1 MFTFY
6 ATGGIIM
13 IYMEGKIM
21 YDKEYFAE
29 QLKNILEPIER
40 FYNGSKVQFAQHSAW
55 YENASADMEAFA
67 RPLWGLVPLWAGG
80 KNAESFEKL
89 YLSGLADGTDSDS
102 EGYWGECHERDQ
114 RFVEMA
120 SIAYGLIFAKDKLWE
135 PLADRAKDNLEKWLG
150 SINAHDVCDSNWIF
164 FRVLVN
170 VAMKKVGRKYDAVR
184 LEKDLARLDEFYI
197 GNGWYKDGIHG
208 QTDYYI
214 AFAFHFY
221 GLVYAVAMENE
232 DSERARKYK
241 ERASEFAK
249 TFIYWFD
256 EDGEALPYGRSL
268 TYRFAQT
275 AFWSA
280 CVTAGIR
287 PFPIEVMKGII
298 VRNLENWL
306 SKDIFDHAC
315 ILTVGYDYPNLLM
328 AEHYNAHGSPYWGLK
343 AYMFLMLPDNHEFWK
358 CEAAPMPSLN
368 GKKLIKEAQMLVSRR
383 NGRSVAYVGGN
394 NTYFDCGQ
402 IIPKYLKFAYSAHFG
417 FNVMRSNISL
427 AETAPDSMLVF
438 MVDGIVMVRRH
449 FTSCAVNE
457 DKVVIEWSPFKGIE
471 VKTTVTP
478 TDYGHMREHEITSDI
493 ECEAYDAGF
502 AVANRDSDN
511 CVSGGGE
518 TAFARNSFQQC
529 EVLSE
534 SGGEGIVIPA
544 SPNTNLRYQK
554 TLIPAMKYEIR
565 QGKNIIRT
573 IVKDGGL
580 V

>member
-1 MFTFY
+1 MHN
-6 ATGGIIM
+6 
-13 IYMEGKIM
+13 
-21 YDKEYFAE
+21 KEYFVN
-29 QLKNILEPIER
+29 QLKNILEPIEK
-40 FYNGSKVQFAQHSAW
+40 FYNGGSVQFAKHSAW

-80 KNAESFEKL
+80 GNAESFEKL
-89 YLSGLADGTDSDS
+89 YIDGLTDGADRESD
-102 EGYWGECHERDQ
+102 GYWGECHERDQ

-135 PLADRAKDNLEKWLG
+135 PLSQKAQDNLEKWLL
-150 SINAHDVCDSNWIF
+150 SINEHDVCDSNWIF

-170 VAMKKVGRKYDAVR
+170 TAMKKIGRRHSAEK

-197 GNGWYKDGIHG
+197 SNGWYRDGING

-221 GLVYAVAMENE
+221 GLVYAMAMSEE
-232 DSERARKYK
+232 DSERAEKYK
-241 ERASEFAK
+241 ERACEFAK

-256 EDGEALPYGRSL
+256 ADGEALPYGRSL

-280 CVTAGIR
+280 CVTSGIR
-287 PFPIEVMKGII
+287 PFSIEVMKGII
-298 VRNLENWL
+298 ARNLDSWL
-306 SKDIFDHAC
+306 CKDIFDHAG

-343 AYMFLMLPDNHEFWK
+343 AYMFLMLNDDHEFWS
-358 CEAAPMPSLN
+358 ADTAPMPETEQL
-368 GKKLIKEAQMLVSRR
+368 KLIKEAQMIVSRR
-383 NGRSVAYVGGN
+383 NGRSVAYAGGN

-427 AETAPDSMLVF
+427 AEAAPDSMLVF
-438 MVDGIVMVRRH
+438 MVDGMIMVRRH
-449 FTSCAVNE
+449 FTSCAVN
-457 DKVVIEWSPFKGIE
+457 DTKVIIEWSPFKGIE
-471 VKTTVTP
+471 VKTTITP
-478 TDYGHMREHEITSDI
+478 TDYGHIREHEITSDI
-493 ECEAYDAGF
+493 ECTAYDAGF
-502 AVANRDSDN
+502 AVADRDMDK

-518 TAFARNSFQQC
+518 IAFAQNNFQRC
-529 EVLSE
+529 EVTSE
-534 SGGEGIVIPA
+534 TGGEGIIIPA

-554 TLIPAMKYEIR
+554 TLIPAMQYDIK
-565 QGKNIIRT
+565 QGRNILKT
-573 IVKDGGL
+573 IIKDYMEE
-580 V
+580 

>member
-1 MFTFY
+1 
-6 ATGGIIM
+6 
-13 IYMEGKIM
+13 M
-21 YDKEYFAE
+21 YDKEYFVN
-29 QLKNILEPIER
+29 QLKNILEPIEK
-40 FYNGSKVQFAQHSAW
+40 FYNGGKVQFALHSAW

-67 RPLWGLVPLWAGG
+67 RPLWGLVPLWTGG
-80 KNAESFEKL
+80 GSTDSFETL
-89 YLSGLADGTDSDS
+89 YREGLADGTDSES

-135 PLADRAKDNLEKWLG
+135 PLGDMAKDNLEKWLLT
-150 SINAHDVCDSNWIF
+150 INEHDVCDSNWIF

-170 VAMKKVGRKYDAVR
+170 VAMKKLGRPYSKQR
-184 LEKDLARLDEFYI
+184 LEKDIARLDEFYL
-197 GNGWYKDGIHG
+197 GHGWYKDGIHG

-221 GLVYAVAMENE
+221 GLVYAIAMENE
-232 DSERARKYK
+232 DRERSEIYKSRAC
-241 ERASEFAK
+241 EFAK

-256 EDGEALPYGRSL
+256 ANGEALPYGRSL

-287 PFPIEVMKGII
+287 PLPIEVMKGII
-298 VRNLENWL
+298 VRNLENWVN
-306 SKDIFDHAC
+306 KDIFDHAD

-343 AYMFLMLPDNHEFWK
+343 AYMFLMLSDDHEFWK
-358 CEAAPMPSLN
+358 CEAVPMPSLD
-368 GKKLIKEAQMLVSRR
+368 GKKLIKEAQMLISRR
-383 NGRSVAYVGGN
+383 NGRSVAYVGGD

-427 AETAPDSMLVF
+427 AEAAPDSMLVF

-449 FTSCAVNE
+449 FTSCEVNE

-478 TDYGHMREHEITSDI
+478 TDYGHIREHEIISDI

-502 AVANRDSDN
+502 AVANRDRDN
-511 CVSGGGE
+511 CVSGGGK
-518 TAFARNSFQQC
+518 TAFAKNAFQQC

-554 TLIPAMKYEIR
+554 TLIPAMKYEVR
-565 QGKNIIRT
+565 QGITRIKTII
-573 IVKDGGL
+573 KDGGL
-580 V
+580 A